1 MERVFKHRKTGEIA
15 YYKDGIFKSGNC
27 SIEIGREPSSDI
39 WEEEK
44 YELLS
49 WIDKKGNVY
58 ENREPVASILGNN
71 SFYIT
76 SIKRLSDGEIFT
88 VGDKAKTSKFGTTG
102 TISQIST
109 EGGSLYFSS
118 EECVW
123 GAYLESMIKPVLITV
138 DGVDLYKG
146 DYYWFFWTKN
156 PARGQEINKIYKY
169 KVVPLD
175 SETNWSENA
184 MFFSSEIAAKNYLRD
199 NEKKYSLNDIV
210 SVVNHWAYIK
220 NINPDKILKYLENNG
235 K

>member
-27 SIEIGREPSSDI
+27 SIKIEPSSDI

-76 SIKRLSDGEIFT
+76 SIKRLSDGEIFS
-88 VGDKAKTSKFGTTG
+88 VGDKVKKSGCENTG
-102 TISQIST
+102 TISQIRMIDDR
-109 EGGSLYFSS
+109 LYFSS
-118 EECVW
+118 KTFGW
-123 GAYLESMIKPVLITV
+123 TKLESMIKPVLITV

-199 NEKKYSLNDIV
+199 NEKKYSLNDIKETV
-210 SVVNHWAYIK
+210 KKLGCFGTTLIEC
-220 NINPDKILKYLENNG
+220 LENNG

>member
-49 WIDKKGNVY
+49 WTDKKGNVY

-138 DGVDLYKG
+138 DGVGLYKG

-156 PARGQEINKIYKY
+156 PAHRQEINTIYKY
-169 KVVPLD
+169 RVTLLD
-175 SETNWSENA
+175 SETSWSKNA

-199 NEKKYSLNDIV
+199 NEKKYSLNDIKETV
-210 SVVNHWAYIK
+210 KKFGCFGTTLIE
-220 NINPDKILKYLENNG
+220 YLENETD